1 VTRFPRSA
9 LRIEPLSDRHDRTV
23 FSSGVEALD
32 RYLRQQAGQ
41 DARRRV
47 ASCFVLV
54 GANDPTAI
62 GYYTVAA
69 TSLGLSELPETLAK
83 RLPRYPVVPATLMG
97 RLAIDARHQGH
108 QHGERLLFDAFS
120 RALRSDI
127 ASYAFVVDAKDDRAV
142 EFYRRYAF
150 LPLVTGSRRLFVPMA
165 EIAKLFA

>member
-1 VTRFPRSA
+1 V
-9 LRIEPLSDRHDRTV
+9 EP
-23 FSSGVEALD
+23 LD

-41 DARRRV
+41 DVKRRV

-54 GANDPTAI
+54 SGNDPAPV

-69 TSLGLSELPETLAK
+69 TSLALSELPETLTR

-97 RLAIDARHQGH
+97 RLAVDARYRRHG
-108 QHGERLLFDAFS
+108 HGELLLFDAFS

-127 ASYAFVVDAKDDRAV
+127 ASYAFVVDAKDDKAA